1 MLDSVSVSVSTSHQ
15 TPSQAAAAAAP
26 ALPVKGRSKAAVQAV
41 KDPVG
46 AVGKKSGHGAAAVD
60 GAARGRSAKAVKV
73 EQPVKAAD
81 AAKSDQVA
89 KVAKPGKVEKAAKVS
104 KPAKAVKETKLD
116 KTPKAAAAAAPAGP
130 KLKLV
135 RDSFTMP
142 ELEYAQLE
150 ALKRRALALAHHA
163 KKSELLRAGIATL
176 AAMDDAQ
183 LLQAMQAVP
192 PLKTG
197 RPRQG

>member
-41 KDPVG
+41 KDPAG
-46 AVGKKSGHGAAAVD
+46 AVGKKSANGAAAVD
-60 GAARGRSAKAVKV
+60 GAARGRAAKAVKV
-73 EQPVKAAD
+73 EQAVKAVD
-81 AAKSDQVA
+81 AAKSNQVA
-89 KVAKPGKVEKAAKVS
+89 KAAKPGKVEKAAKVS

-116 KTPKAAAAAAPAGP
+116 KTPKAAAAAAPASP